1 VENAAQRF
9 ITAFNE
15 IENHFRAALGA
26 DEHIEFGKLARE
38 YVATRRLPL
47 KHQDALLTFARLR
60 NAISH
65 EPYRDGRPIAD
76 PRPDVV
82 EQIEQLRNLY
92 FKPPTALSVLG
103 QMEVCSVAPDQ
114 PISVALEYVRLFDYS
129 QFPVYDGDSYAGIL
143 TTNAIARW
151 LAAQLAATGGLAEAE
166 AETVVHVLA
175 FAEQHECA
183 RHVPRSITA
192 ADAVHQLSKGGQA
205 GKPLTALII
214 TQSGRSTE
222 KPLRVVVDDDLPALV
237 SALAIS

>member
-1 VENAAQRF
+1 VENAVQHF

-15 IENHFRAALGA
+15 IESHFRAALGA
-26 DEHIEFGKLARE
+26 DEHVEFGKLVRE
-38 YVATRRLPL
+38 YVATRHLPL
-47 KHQDALLTFARLR
+47 KHQDALLAFARLR

-65 EPYRDGRPIAD
+65 EPYLNGRPIAD

-82 EQIEQLRNLY
+82 EQIEQLRDLY
-92 FKPPTALSVLG
+92 SKPPTALSVLG
-103 QMEVCSVAPDQ
+103 HREVCSVAPSQ
-114 PISVALEYVRLFDYS
+114 PITAALEYVRLFDYS
-129 QFPVYDGDSYAGIL
+129 QLPVYNGDSYIGIL

-166 AETVVHVLA
+166 TVGHVLK

-183 RHVPRSITA
+183 RHVPRSIAA
-192 ADAVHQLSKGGQA
+192 ADAIHRLSKSGRE

-222 KPLRVVVDDDLPALV
+222 KPLRVVVDDDLPALI

>member
-1 VENAAQRF
+1 VENAVHRF

-15 IENHFRAALGA
+15 IESHFRAALGV
-26 DEHIEFGKLARE
+26 DEHVEFGKLVRE
-38 YVATRRLPL
+38 YVATRHLPL
-47 KHQDALLTFARLR
+47 KHQDALLAFARLR

-65 EPYRDGRPIAD
+65 EPYRNGRPIAD

-82 EQIEQLRNLY
+82 EQIEQLRDLY
-92 FKPPTALSVLG
+92 FKPPTAFSVLG
-103 QMEVCSVAPDQ
+103 QRDVCSVAPGQ
-114 PISVALEYVRLFDYS
+114 PISAALEYVRLFDYS
-129 QFPVYDGDSYAGIL
+129 QLPVYDGDSYLGIL

-166 AETVVHVLA
+166 TVGHVLK
-175 FAEQHECA
+175 FAEQHERS

-192 ADAVHQLSKGGQA
+192 ADAIHRLSTGGQE

-237 SALAIS
+237 SALAIR